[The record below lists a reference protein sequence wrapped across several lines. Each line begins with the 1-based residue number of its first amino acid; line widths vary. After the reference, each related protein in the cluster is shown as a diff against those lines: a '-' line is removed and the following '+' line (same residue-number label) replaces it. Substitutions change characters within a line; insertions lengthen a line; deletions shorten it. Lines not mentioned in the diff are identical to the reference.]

1 MHEYT
6 LKIIMGF
13 WKSLDYMLERDEI
26 FDVKLS
32 QLRNKAKH
40 KLCSF
45 LLYVLIRYE
54 DQVSDS

>member
-26 FDVKLS
+26 IDVKLS
-32 QLRNKAKH
+32 LLRNKDQH

-54 DQVSDS
+54 DQVPDS